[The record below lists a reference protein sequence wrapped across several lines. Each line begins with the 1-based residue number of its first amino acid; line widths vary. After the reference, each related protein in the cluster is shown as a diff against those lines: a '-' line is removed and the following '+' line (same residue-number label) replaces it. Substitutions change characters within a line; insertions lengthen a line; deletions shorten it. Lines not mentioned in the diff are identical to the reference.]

1 LSPQPTQLLV
11 RSTIGGVGGYWRP
24 LAAVARLLEELGELA
39 ESLAGRA
46 LDDDGLASELADL
59 WIITTAVADQF
70 LGEVAEPD
78 SDPVDPRAPGDP
90 HPGDPR
96 APDDPLGELVAAA
109 GAIAR
114 IVNYY
119 DGPKTPRSLA
129 EWPSLNDAVAE
140 FHRRLAAV
148 ARARGVDLG
157 AAVEEKLRAIPA
169 RDADRFA
176 QAEHDPSTAPCLVG
190 FRLLQGTPWGSEVE
204 RARLWGAPAWTP
216 QTSARGAAAIVPTL
230 TTFTRAATR
239 ERLEGYVIEGPPL
252 DSGGSP
258 GDWVRA
264 MLSELAAHDPRRGE
278 GAREPMADRGSEP
291 PFEFN
296 GVLLSAAV
304 FAAHEPYILLRVCKD
319 EGLDEPR

>member
-1 LSPQPTQLLV
+1 LSPRPTQLLV

-78 SDPVDPRAPGDP
+78 SDPVDPHAPGDP
-90 HPGDPR
+90 H
-96 APDDPLGELVAAA
+96 APDNSLGGLVVAA

-129 EWPSLNDAVAE
+129 GWSSLNDAVAD

-148 ARARGVDLG
+148 AHAQGLDLG
-157 AAVEEKLRAIPA
+157 AAVESKLRAIPA

-216 QTSARGAAAIVPTL
+216 QTSARGAAIVPTL

-239 ERLEGYVIEGPPL
+239 ERLEGYVIAGPAL
-252 DSGGSP
+252 DSGESP

-291 PFEFN
+291 PFGFN
-296 GVLLSAAV
+296 GVRLSVAV
-304 FAAHEPYILLRVCKD
+304 FGADQPYMLLLVGNG